1 MRRPLVVTGGF
12 PGGHQTTVLSRAVN
26 SEIETSDGWI
36 RLDGAVNV
44 RDLGGLTTED
54 GRTTRSR
61 RLLRADNLQDLSE
74 ADVRLLVDEFGV
86 RQVLDLRTSVEIEL
100 EGPGPITREP
110 AVAVRELTLYP
121 EAGKRTDALTEEQP
135 GASPD
140 DAVAGVGADQKG
152 ASPDGAL
159 AGVRTDVT
167 GVSGAAADQ
176 VPWTSGRP
184 EPEAID
190 AGERPAVIH
199 YLGYLRHAADNIVE
213 SLRAIGAR
221 SDGATLVHC
230 AAGKDRTGTVIAL
243 ALLAAGVR
251 REHVIA
257 DYARSGEVIDK
268 IMARLASTST
278 YAADVSD
285 AQGNPVTDV
294 NMDPVTWA
302 AIANRQR
309 PRAETMHRLL
319 EILDQRAGGPIQ
331 WLTEEGLTGDEQHA
345 IRTHL
350 LG

>member
-1 MRRPLVVTGGF
+1 
-12 PGGHQTTVLSRAVN
+12 VN
-26 SEIETSDGWI
+26 SEIETPDGWI
-36 RLDGAVNV
+36 HLDGAVNV
-44 RDLGGLTTED
+44 RDLGGLPTED
-54 GRTTRSR
+54 GRTTLSR
-61 RLLRADNLQDLSE
+61 RLLRADNLQDLSG
-74 ADVRLLVDEFGV
+74 ADVRLLVDDFGL

-100 EGPGPITREP
+100 EGPGPISREP
-110 AVAVRELTLYP
+110 AVTVRELTLYP
-121 EAGKRTDALTEEQP
+121 EAGKRTDALTEDEP
-135 GASPD
+135 AGRPD
-140 DAVAGVGADQKG
+140 RALAGVRTDPAGRPDRALAGVKADEPG
-152 ASPDGAL
+152 GRPDRAL

-167 GVSGAAADQ
+167 GVSGADQ

-184 EPEAID
+184 APVAID

-199 YLGYLRHAADNIVE
+199 YLGYLRHASANIVE
-213 SLRAIGAR
+213 SLRAIGDR

-243 ALLAAGVR
+243 TLLVAGVR